1 MKIPKCNST
10 AYDSYPLWPHSHVW
24 SFIFYKSS
32 TEVLTMRVTCFIYL
46 CNEAPVLAN
55 VTPKHKKLCYI
66 KCETLNPFQNNY
78 KVTVLQYK

>member
-1 MKIPKCNST
+1 
-10 AYDSYPLWPHSHVW
+10 
-24 SFIFYKSS
+24 
-32 TEVLTMRVTCFIYL
+32 MRGTCLIYL